1 MSLRDHLQAIY
12 EQHGKLTPAVVL
24 EEARSVE
31 HPLHDRFE
39 WDDDVAAEKWRKRQA
54 RELIR
59 SVRIVYKEATDT
71 DPGKSIRAFH
81 AVRGTDDE
89 SVYEPAEVIAED
101 PLLRAMLLRDA
112 EREWKQLL
120 RRYKDIAEFV
130 DMVRTDIEQ
139 QLSA

>member
-1 MSLRDHLQAIY
+1 MSLRDQLQAIY
-12 EQHGKLTPAVVL
+12 TEHGKLTPAIVL
-24 EEARSVE
+24 DAARAAD

-39 WDDDVAAEKWRKRQA
+39 WDDEVASEKWRKHQA

-59 SVRIVYKEATDT
+59 SVRIVYKEPTDT

-89 SVYEPAEVIAED
+89 SVYEPAEAIAED
-101 PLLRAMLLRDA
+101 PLKRAMLLRDA
-112 EREWKQLL
+112 EREWKTLL
-120 RRYKDIAEFV
+120 RRYKDLGEFMA
-130 DMVRTDIEQ
+130 MVKNDVE

>member
-1 MSLRDHLQAIY
+1 MSLRDQLQAIY
-12 EQHGKLTPAVVL
+12 TEHGKLTPAIVL
-24 EEARSVE
+24 DAARAAD

-39 WDDDVAAEKWRKRQA
+39 WDDEVASEKWRKHQA

-89 SVYEPAEVIAED
+89 SVYEPAEAIAED
-101 PLLRAMLLRDA
+101 PLKRAMLLRDA
-112 EREWKQLL
+112 EREWKTLL
-120 RRYKDIAEFV
+120 RRYKDLGEFMA
-130 DMVRTDIEQ
+130 MVKNDVE